1 MPVAVTPRPMSPVE
15 RAVVELILA
24 NEFPGAAELRA
35 QVDFVQVVAKWGV
48 DSASVDLL
56 VLEGAPRSPGVTG
69 VIPVDATVADKTGSL
84 FGEILLWATD
94 GYLSAIEYAWYGDEP
109 PRALP
114 DTMMISIEVRA

>member
-1 MPVAVTPRPMSPVE
+1 MSGLKCKEYFLLSPRRGDYLEAPSVPVAIIPRSMSSDE

-56 VLEGAPRSPGVTG
+56 VLEGAPRSPES
-69 VIPVDATVADKTGSL
+69 PA
-84 FGEILLWATD
+84 
-94 GYLSAIEYAWYGDEP
+94 
-109 PRALP
+109 
-114 DTMMISIEVRA
+114 